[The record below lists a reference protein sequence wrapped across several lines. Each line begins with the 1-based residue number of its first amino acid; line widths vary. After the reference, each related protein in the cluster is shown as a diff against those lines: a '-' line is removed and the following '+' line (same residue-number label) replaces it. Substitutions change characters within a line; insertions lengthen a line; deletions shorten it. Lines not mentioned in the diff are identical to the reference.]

1 MDDIALSYTDDY
13 RLRTYTATLKYSV
26 SYSTDLAHLATSA
39 VDEEYLICAALIDK
53 IGDKVYDYSR
63 LKEVLLCLQQAQNR
77 LDPSSLAATLIDDA
91 VHSLTTILSMSSR
104 LTSKQQI
111 HQLLQGGTNGPAAY
125 NDQRHRIQA
134 TANPATRVYQQ
145 AGDTVSELNAWIP
158 GTSTTRTDLI
168 VDTHN
173 NS

>member
-13 RLRTYTATLKYSV
+13 RLRTYTATLQCSV
-26 SYSTDLAHLATSA
+26 SYSIDREHLAMSA

-63 LKEVLLCLQQAQNR
+63 LKEILLCLQQAQNR
-77 LDPSSLAATLIDDA
+77 LDQGSLAATLIDDA
-91 VHSLTTILSMSSR
+91 VYSLTTILSMSSR
-104 LTSKQQI
+104 LTSKQKI

-145 AGDTVSELNAWIP
+145 VGGTVSELNAWIP
-158 GTSTTRTDLI
+158 GTSTTRSDDR
-168 VDTHN
+168 VDAHRY
-173 NS
+173 S

>member
-1 MDDIALSYTDDY
+1 MDDITLSYTDDY
-13 RLRTYTATLKYSV
+13 RLRTYTATLQCSV
-26 SYSTDLAHLATSA
+26 SYSIDRERLATSA

-63 LKEVLLCLQQAQNR
+63 LKEILLCLQQAQNR
-77 LDPSSLAATLIDDA
+77 LDQGSLAATLIDDA
-91 VHSLTTILSMSSR
+91 VYSLTTILSMSSR

-125 NDQRHRIQA
+125 YDQRHGIQA
-134 TANPATRVYQQ
+134 TANPASRIYQQ

-158 GTSTTRTDLI
+158 GTSTTRSDDR
-168 VDTHN
+168 VDAHRY
-173 NS
+173 S